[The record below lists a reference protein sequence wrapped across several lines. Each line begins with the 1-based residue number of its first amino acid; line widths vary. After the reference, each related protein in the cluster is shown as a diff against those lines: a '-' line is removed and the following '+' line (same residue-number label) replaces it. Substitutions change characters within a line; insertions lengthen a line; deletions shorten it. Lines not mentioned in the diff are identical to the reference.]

1 MTGGHRW
8 IRILGGCISL
18 LPLFAAAAHL
28 EVTGQGENSIDGCR
42 IQVSRDHPRTY
53 YRGGDGQPYGTFEQ
67 LAAHLA
73 QQGEQVICATNAGI
87 YGKDLRPIGLY
98 IENRYVARRLNT
110 RREGYGN
117 FYMQPNGVFVI
128 GDQGAAIH
136 TTDEF
141 AANQEVLQASARYAT
156 QSGPMLLQRGA
167 INPLFV
173 EHSENRLVRNGVCI
187 ISADEIVLVR
197 SKHPINFYAFARQL
211 RDGWRCS
218 DALYLDGTI
227 SRLYPLDSS
236 ALGIAYSGFIAVT
249 KSMDRARP

>member
-1 MTGGHRW
+1 ML
-8 IRILGGCISL
+8 ILGGL
-18 LPLFAAAAHL
+18 MPLVAMAASL
-28 EVTGQGENSIDGCR
+28 EVVGRGGSAIDGCR
-42 IQVSRDHPRTY
+42 IQVSHDHPRTY
-53 YRGGDGQPYGTFEQ
+53 FRGPDGQPYGTFEQ
-67 LAAHLA
+67 LAAHLT
-73 QQGEQVICATNAGI
+73 QQGEQVVCATNAGI

-128 GDQGAAIH
+128 GGQGAAIY

-141 AANQEVLQASARYAT
+141 AANLEALQKSARYAT
-156 QSGPMLLQRGA
+156 QSGPVLLQRGT
-167 INPLFV
+167 INPLFM
-173 EHSENRLVRNGVCI
+173 EHSENRLVRNGVCV

-197 SKHPINFYAFARQL
+197 SKHPINFYTFARQL
-211 RDGWRCS
+211 RDGWECS
-218 DALYLDGTI
+218 EALYLDGSI

-249 KSMDRARP
+249 KPIDNTRP

>member
-1 MTGGHRW
+1 VTGCSHRFL
-8 IRILGGCISL
+8 ILGGLLSL
-18 LPLFAAAAHL
+18 LSMIATAANL
-28 EVTGQGENSIDGCR
+28 EVVGQGDAAIDGCR
-42 IQVSRDHPRTY
+42 IQVSRDHPRMH
-53 YRGGDGQPYGTFEQ
+53 YRGPDSQPYGTFEQ

-73 QQGEQVICATNAGI
+73 QQGEQITCATNAGI

-128 GDQGAAIH
+128 GDRGAAIH

-141 AANQEVLQASARYAT
+141 AADQEALQASARYAT
-156 QSGPMLLQRGA
+156 QSGPLLLQRGT

-187 ISADEIVLVR
+187 ISADEFVLVR
-197 SKHPINFYAFARQL
+197 SKHSINFYTFAKQL
-211 RDGWRCS
+211 RDGWRCTE
-218 DALYLDGTI
+218 ALYLDGTI

-236 ALGIAYSGFIAVT
+236 ALGVAYSGFIAVT
-249 KSMDRARP
+249 KPMDKARP